1 LAQLTGDCLITA
13 SNLCVEFCNKSE
25 STAVVDQVSFSIAA
39 GRTLAL
45 VGESGS
51 GKTLT
56 ALSIIRVIPE
66 RFGVRFDGE
75 LMIEKTAI
83 HQLPEKALRRVRG
96 GTVGIIFQEP
106 TTSLNPIMTVG
117 KQIFET
123 IRQHY
128 SSSRRAAWERVD
140 NLLSEVGLA
149 DIPDIRRRYPY
160 ELSGGQQQRVMI
172 AVALSGDPKLLIADE
187 PTTALDVTVQSQIL
201 DLLTNLQKTRGMA
214 MLFISHDLG
223 VISRIA
229 HEIAIIRDGR
239 IIEKGP
245 AKTILRKPQE
255 PYTQSLLACR
265 PPLDRQRRRLPTL
278 SDPGSTVSTERHSRE
293 KKQGVKEMILQLED
307 VSVSYAGR
315 RWFAKP
321 VVAVRKVSFDLQ
333 QGKTL
338 GLVGESGSGKSSLAK
353 AITGLIHLSEG
364 RILFHGR
371 ELPLHTRFS
380 STLYKRI
387 QYIFQDSYGA
397 LNPRHN
403 VSQLISE
410 PLDIHR
416 VMRGS
421 ERRPFLE
428 RLVEEVG
435 LEPMHLDRY
444 PEELSGG
451 QRQRV
456 NIARALALS
465 PELLICDE
473 IVSALDVSIQARV
486 LNLLKDIQEQ
496 RDLSLIFIS
505 HDLAVVRFMADHI
518 AVMHQGKIVERN
530 YARDIIES
538 PNHPYTKELIA
549 AVRNIEPNTDESLP
563 IRSAVNFN

>member
-1 LAQLTGDCLITA
+1 
-13 SNLCVEFCNKSE
+13 
-25 STAVVDQVSFSIAA
+25 
-39 GRTLAL
+39 
-45 VGESGS
+45 
-51 GKTLT
+51 
-56 ALSIIRVIPE
+56 
-66 RFGVRFDGE
+66 
-75 LMIEKTAI
+75 
-83 HQLPEKALRRVRG
+83 
-96 GTVGIIFQEP
+96 
-106 TTSLNPIMTVG
+106 
-117 KQIFET
+117 
-123 IRQHY
+123 
-128 SSSRRAAWERVD
+128 VD

-229 HEIAIIRDGR
+229 HEIAIIRGGR

-278 SDPGSTVSTERHSRE
+278 SDPVSTVSTERHSRE
-293 KKQGVKEMILQLED
+293 KKQGVKEMVLQLKD

-353 AITGLIHLSEG
+353 AITGLIDLSGG
-364 RILFHGR
+364 RIWFHGR

-397 LNPRHN
+397 LNPRHK

-444 PEELSGG
+444 PQELSGG

-538 PNHPYTKELIA
+538 PNNPYTKELIA